1 MVTYLISSHIPFRL
15 EDSSLSSV
23 YIATKN
29 KLVANK
35 LCGISP
41 VPRRPTQFL
50 GKIVGE
56 PKCTQAFPVDFVLAF
71 LKRLYM

>member
-1 MVTYLISSHIPFRL
+1 MVTYLISSHTHSGWRIVVHL
-15 EDSSLSSV
+15 LCTQDV
-23 YIATKN
+23 ATKN

-35 LCGISP
+35 LCGIS
-41 VPRRPTQFL
+41 RCPTQFF

-56 PKCTQAFPVDFVLAF
+56 PKYTQAFPVDFVLAF